1 MLSVAEIP
9 STGFTV
15 EILESKFLWFL
26 DQSILDLFIWDIVK
40 LLNFLLPA
48 TGDAVLSVWGTTLIY
63 KIKSGQSEL
72 MSTEESFVFKNLVSN
87 LALNSVLFFLLPL
100 ILRAI

>member
-1 MLSVAEIP
+1 MLSLAEIP
-9 STGFTV
+9 ATGFTV

-26 DQSILDLFIWDIVK
+26 DQSILDWFIWDIVK

-48 TGDAVLSVWGTTLIY
+48 TADAVLSVWGTTLIY
-63 KIKSGQSEL
+63 QIKSGQSQL
-72 MSTEESFVFKNLVSN
+72 TSTEESFVFKNLISN
-87 LALNSVLFFLLPL
+87 LALNSVLLFLLPL

>member
-48 TGDAVLSVWGTTLIY
+48 TGDAERKKDRKLSEVLL
-63 KIKSGQSEL
+63 
-72 MSTEESFVFKNLVSN
+72 SFTR
-87 LALNSVLFFLLPL
+87 
-100 ILRAI
+100 LRVAKVN